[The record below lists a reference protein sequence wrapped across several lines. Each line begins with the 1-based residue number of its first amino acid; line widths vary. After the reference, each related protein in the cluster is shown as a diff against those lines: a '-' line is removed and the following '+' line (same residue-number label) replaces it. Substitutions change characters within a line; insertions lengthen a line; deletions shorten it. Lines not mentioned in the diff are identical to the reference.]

1 MIYGTKIQKIS
12 EVPNFKLKKIQI
24 MAQREFRS
32 VSSEVMKLAWQFI
45 RKNGMNLSEAL
56 KSAWAN
62 IKLRTAMKSRIVKF
76 YFQKVDGTIREAY
89 GTLKEGLVP
98 ALSGSDNRKKNDTV
112 QTFFDTEK
120 SEWRCF
126 KKANLMQVVTL

>member
-1 MIYGTKIQKIS
+1 
-12 EVPNFKLKKIQI
+12 
-24 MAQREFRS
+24 MAQVEFRS
-32 VSSEVMKLAWQFI
+32 VSREVMNLAWQFI
-45 RKNGMNLSEAL
+45 KRNGMNLSDAL
-56 KSAWAN
+56 KAAWAN

-89 GTLKEGLVP
+89 GTLKEGVAP
-98 ALSGSDNRKKNDTV
+98 AISGNDHRKKNDTV

-126 KKANLMQVVTL
+126 KKANLMQIVSL

>member
-1 MIYGTKIQKIS
+1 
-12 EVPNFKLKKIQI
+12 
-24 MAQREFRS
+24 MAQRDFRN

-45 RKNGMNLSEAL
+45 KRNGMNLSEAL
-56 KSAWAN
+56 KAAWAN

-76 YFQKVDGTIREAY
+76 YFLKVDGTVREAY
-89 GTLKEGLVP
+89 GTLKESLVP
-98 ALSGSDNRKKNDTV
+98 TISGNDHRKKNDTV

-126 KKANLMQVVTL
+126 KKANLMAVVQ